1 MAGEKFSFGGNI
13 LIQILQESHQR
24 SPLGVSPHDCRL
36 HGLFHH
42 HATRG
47 LLEIYDAV
55 AGRQHH
61 LQDTDGCEGA
71 GVLSVFRYSG
81 QPLRGQVRSWKL
93 FGQPMHAQLHQCP
106 TRSSFG
112 ERLKFELF
120 EVQYV
125 KIKSSLNISYH
136 RNSN

>member
-1 MAGEKFSFGGNI
+1 MAGQQFCGEGKI
-13 LIQILQESHQR
+13 LTLILQESHKC
-24 SPLGVSPHDCRL
+24 SPPGVSPHDCRL

-61 LQDTDGCEGA
+61 LQDADGCEGA

-81 QPLRGQVRSWKL
+81 QPLRGQVRSW
-93 FGQPMHAQLHQCP
+93 
-106 TRSSFG
+106 
-112 ERLKFELF
+112 
-120 EVQYV
+120 
-125 KIKSSLNISYH
+125 
-136 RNSN
+136 

>member
-1 MAGEKFSFGGNI
+1 MAGEKFSFVGDI

-61 LQDTDGCEGA
+61 LQDADGCEGA
-71 GVLSVFRYSG
+71 GVLSVFGYSR
-81 QPLRGQVRSWKL
+81 QPVCGQVRGWKQ
-93 FGQPMHAQLHQCP
+93 FDQPMHAPMSCK
-106 TRSSFG
+106 
-112 ERLKFELF
+112 LKFW
-120 EVQYV
+120 
-125 KIKSSLNISYH
+125 
-136 RNSN
+136 